1 LKRNFA
7 KLIKVKSIGTLMLM
21 VTFCALVLRQNTEI
35 PSEVV
40 VSVITAATTSLYVR
54 TKNNDKSSGGEE

>member
-1 LKRNFA
+1 
-7 KLIKVKSIGTLMLM
+7 MLM